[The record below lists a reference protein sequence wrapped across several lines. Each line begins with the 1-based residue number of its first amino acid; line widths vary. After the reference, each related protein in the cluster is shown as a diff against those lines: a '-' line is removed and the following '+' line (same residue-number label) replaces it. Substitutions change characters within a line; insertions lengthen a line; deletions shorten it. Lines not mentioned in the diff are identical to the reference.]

1 MIDEKVAKK
10 YKKKVALTITIMSLI
25 AIASVVITVILIG
38 ISIYSSYFN

>member
-25 AIASVVITVILIG
+25 AIVVITVILIKKM
-38 ISIYSSYFN
+38 